1 MKVTV
6 VVPTYNEEQN
16 VPQVIQGIRGAKIP
30 SLEILVID
38 DGTDKTAEIATG
50 LGARVLKGQGKGLGQ
65 AILDGIDAA
74 IGEIVVVM
82 DADLSHSP
90 DALTSLLRPILSDE
104 YDMVIGSR
112 YVAGGNIYGWT
123 RNRILISKTA
133 SLLGRLITGVHDAT
147 SGYFVIRKE
156 VMKGAKL
163 KADSWKMML
172 EILVKC
178 KPRWV
183 ELPIQFTDR
192 QAGES
197 KFNRREV
204 WRYLRHLSK
213 LWWHK
218 HRIGITS
225 FASIRVWYPS

>member
-1 MKVTV
+1 MRVTTV
-6 VVPTYNEEQN
+6 IPTRNESSNIRE
-16 VPQVIQGIRGAKIP
+16 VIQGIRDASVP
-30 SLEILVID
+30 DLDILVVD
-38 DGTDKTAEIATG
+38 DGSDGTAEIATEA
-50 LGARVLKGQGKGLGQ
+50 GAKVIRGQGKGLGQ

-74 IGEIVVVM
+74 TGEVVVVM
-82 DADLSHSP
+82 DGDLSHNAHAIP
-90 DALTSLLRPILSDE
+90 GLLRPILSGE
-104 YDMVIGSR
+104 ADMVIGSR
-112 YVAGGNIYGWT
+112 YVVGGTIHGWT

-133 SLLGRLITGVHDAT
+133 SLMGRLVTGVRDAT
-147 SGYFVIRKE
+147 SGYFIVRKE
-156 VMKGAKL
+156 VLQGAKL

-178 KPRWV
+178 NPRWV

-225 FASIRVWYPS
+225 FASIRVWYP